1 MRDRVKPDIL
11 NDLVKPDLP
20 SLKTN
25 GAFMPI
31 TAIPTIAVFPEEKL
45 TQEQK
50 IEKWVWQYC
59 RSLENNYENYHVS
72 MAANYTSDYSK
83 KQLEDV
89 KNGTA
94 NLMKFRMESGRKY
107 WKIIQ
112 QDYDTFRDRNEY
124 RDGGVHAFVNKKTGE
139 VYKPAS
145 WKSPHTKYVRFD
157 LRIINDRA
165 KLHDPNFTGW
175 AGGYLYLR

>member
-1 MRDRVKPDIL
+1 
-11 NDLVKPDLP
+11 
-20 SLKTN
+20 
-25 GAFMPI
+25 MPI

-45 TQEQK
+45 TLDQK

-59 RSLENNYENYHVS
+59 RSLEQNYENYHRR
-72 MAANYTSDYSK
+72 MITSNSQRYDGDLSQYAK
-83 KQLEDV
+83 DQLEALN
-89 KNGTA
+89 NGTA
-94 NLMKFRMESGRKY
+94 NLMKFRMEFGRKY
-107 WKIIQ
+107 IKIIQ
-112 QDYDTFRDRNEY
+112 QDYDTFQDRNEY
-124 RDGGVHAFVNKKTGE
+124 RDGSVHAFVNKKTGE

>member
-1 MRDRVKPDIL
+1 
-11 NDLVKPDLP
+11 
-20 SLKTN
+20 
-25 GAFMPI
+25 MPI

-59 RSLENNYENYHVS
+59 RSLENNYENYHVR
-72 MAANYTSDYSK
+72 MASNYTSDYSK

-112 QDYDTFRDRNEY
+112 QDYDTFQDRNEY
-124 RDGGVHAFVNKKTGE
+124 RDGSVHAFVNKKTGE

>member
-1 MRDRVKPDIL
+1 
-11 NDLVKPDLP
+11 
-20 SLKTN
+20 
-25 GAFMPI
+25 MPI

-45 TQEQK
+45 TLDQK

-59 RSLENNYENYHVS
+59 RSLEQNYEDYHRR
-72 MAANYTSDYSK
+72 MITSNSQRYDGDLSQYAK
-83 KQLEDV
+83 DQLEALN
-89 KNGTA
+89 NGTA
-94 NLMKFRMESGRKY
+94 NLMKFRMEFGRKY
-107 WKIIQ
+107 IKIIQ
-112 QDYDTFRDRNEY
+112 QDYDTFQDRNEY
-124 RDGGVHAFVNKKTGE
+124 RDGSVHAFVNKKTGE

>member
-1 MRDRVKPDIL
+1 M
-11 NDLVKPDLP
+11 
-20 SLKTN
+20 T
-25 GAFMPI
+25 

-45 TQEQK
+45 TLTQK

-59 RSLENNYENYHVS
+59 RSLEENYKQYHIRS
-72 MAANYTSDYSK
+72 MERMSSDYSNQ
-83 KQLEDV
+83 QLENV

-94 NLMKFRMESGRKY
+94 NLIKFRMEFGRKY
-107 WKIIQ
+107 IKIIQ

-124 RDGGVHAFVNKKTGE
+124 RDGGVHAFVNKNTGE

-145 WKSPHTKYVRFD
+145 WKSPAKYVRFD
-157 LRIINDRA
+157 LRIISHRE
-165 KLHDPNFTGW
+165 KLHNPSFTDW